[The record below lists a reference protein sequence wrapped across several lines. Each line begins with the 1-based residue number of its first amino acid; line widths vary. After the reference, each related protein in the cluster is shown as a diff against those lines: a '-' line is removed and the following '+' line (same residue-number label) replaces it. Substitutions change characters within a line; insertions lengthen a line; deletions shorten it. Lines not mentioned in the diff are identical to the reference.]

1 MNLKIFEITTSNTC
15 YSQYCSH
22 PFAPQITYRRK
33 LTKRHSRNKPD
44 ILSSELVGTSH
55 HNRSYDGHEPEA
67 LSIRPVTLDT
77 QNQQDLRDKGTHHVT
92 PSILIETVDLPYQE
106 GATGKGG
113 NTDDSKGVILSEE
126 AESLV

>member
-1 MNLKIFEITTSNTC
+1 MFEVTTSNAS

-22 PFAPQITYRRK
+22 PFAPQISYQRK
-33 LTKRHSRNKPD
+33 LTKRHSKKKPD
-44 ILSSELVGTSH
+44 IVSSQLVDTSH
-55 HNRSYDGHEPEA
+55 HKRSYDKHEPEV
-67 LSIRPVTLDT
+67 LSIRTVTLDT
-77 QNQQDLRDKGTHHVT
+77 QNQQDLRAKAPPHQVT

-106 GATGKGG
+106 GITGKGG